1 LRRAPAQLG
10 AGLLPLTGRVIIAT
24 HGLPIQIGRRG
35 PWVAKMPEADDPVA
49 GVIE

>member
-10 AGLLPLTGRVIIAT
+10 AGLLPLTGRVIIADARPPNSDRPT
-24 HGLPIQIGRRG
+24 RAMGG
-35 PWVAKMPEADDPVA
+35 KMPEADDPVA